1 MEKSN
6 HEKIHK
12 VNCLSNDLE
21 AVYHQAALKFGMS
34 DSVMFVLY
42 MIYYKGDHCL
52 LYDICKETG
61 ISKQTINSAIRKLEA
76 DEILYLE
83 QYKGKAK
90 QVCLTEKGKDYINR
104 TVARLYKAE
113 CDVFDAWT
121 EEEFSTYLKL
131 MEKYNSSLSAQLE
144 KM

>member
-34 DSVMFVLY
+34 DSVMFILY

-90 QVCLTEKGKDYINR
+90 QVCLTEKGKEYINR

-113 CDVFDAWT
+113 CDVLDAWT
-121 EEEFSTYLKL
+121 EEEFVMYLKL
-131 MEKYNSSLSAQLE
+131 MEKYKTSLSAQLE
-144 KM
+144 KL